1 VPLTDILSAALSRPA
16 GKVVDG
22 PVRVIVDEVLRDKGF
37 AGPAELRR
45 LQDDLA
51 SLRKDLGALTARV
64 GTTEGEAAALRAD
77 RGGLEKQVEAATAR
91 AAAAEKR
98 AQAAESALA
107 EALELAAAAETHAAG
122 VAAVAA
128 AAEERA
134 RLADDRAKVA
144 LNRTRQLLE
153 GAGTPADPVAAVEP
167 AAVEPA
173 AVEPA
178 AVEPAAPEA
187 AVAEPAVETGPAPH
201 MDPTAVGPAGEVL
214 VDGVAYRV
222 DASHAGKPY
231 EVRGT
236 RSRRVRIEGRFV
248 RKTKV

>member
-1 VPLTDILSAALSRPA
+1 MPLTDILSAALSRPA

-22 PVRVIVDEVLRDKGF
+22 PVRDIVDEVLRDKGF

-51 SLRKDLGALTARV
+51 TMRKDLGALTARV
-64 GTTEGEAAALRAD
+64 ATTEGEAAALRAD
-77 RGGLEKQVEAATAR
+77 RGGLERQVEAATAR

-98 AQAAESALA
+98 AQAAEASLS
-107 EALELAAAAETHAAG
+107 EALERATAAETHAAG

-128 AAEERA
+128 SAEERA

-144 LNRTRQLLE
+144 LNRSRQALE
-153 GAGTPADPVAAVEP
+153 GVASPEALTAAAAPGQSAVEP
-167 AAVEPA
+167 APA
-173 AVEPA
+173 PTPGE
-178 AVEPAAPEA
+178 AAPE
-187 AVAEPAVETGPAPH
+187 PH
-201 MDPTAVGPAGEVL
+201 DDPTSVGPAGEVL

-222 DASHAGKPY
+222 DASHAGKNY

-236 RSRRVRIEGRFV
+236 RSRRVRIDGRFV
-248 RKTKV
+248 RKSKV